1 MLPTE
6 YVYSSIVYL
15 SDWGDEF
22 SGGET
27 VFLRSMDGPE
37 GAQAAAKDDNKESSV
52 LFPMRQAD
60 IVQPKVGR
68 VALFTGGEENMHCK
82 MPSAA
87 KGGGEPPRLVVQMW
101 VQCVDPEAGG
111 GATPKERRAQAAA
124 KAMERGE
131 EEL

>member
-22 SGGET
+22 TGGET
-27 VFLRSMDGPE
+27 VFLRSMEDPE
-37 GAQAAAKDDNKESSV
+37 GAQAAAEDKESSM
-52 LFPMRQAD
+52 LFPMRRAD

-87 KGGGEPPRLVVQMW
+87 KDGGESPRLVVQLW
-101 VQCVDPEAGG
+101 VQCAD
-111 GATPKERRAQAAA
+111 GASPTTKREQAARQA
-124 KAMERGE
+124 QHEQSSD
-131 EEL
+131 L